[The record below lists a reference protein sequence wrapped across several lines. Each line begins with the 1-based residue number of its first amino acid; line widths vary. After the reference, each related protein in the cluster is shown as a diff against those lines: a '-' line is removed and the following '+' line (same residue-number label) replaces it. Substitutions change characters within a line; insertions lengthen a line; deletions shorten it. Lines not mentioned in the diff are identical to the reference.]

1 MRIVKVTIDLNN
13 SGRIRLEKNVY
24 LRCEV
29 GLQERCTEPLSSQT
43 PVQVGS

>member
-29 GLQERCTEPLSSQT
+29 GLQERCAEPLSSQT
-43 PVQVGS
+43 PVQVES